1 MAEYSGSAL
10 YVSWIHPSG
19 TAVFSADYRTLTD
32 SVEGNV
38 IDASAGS
45 DPYQVVIAGIQN
57 GKVALT
63 YVDQAG
69 GTVNMYACDFGVQG
83 TLIYGPEGT
92 ATGKPKRTIPA
103 MSLGWSRQMQYSNVP
118 EVTVNWQYTGAP
130 TKGAY

>member
-10 YVSWIHPSG
+10 YFTWIYPSG
-19 TAVFSADYRTLTD
+19 TINFSGDYRTLTD
-32 SVEGNV
+32 NVEGNI

-45 DPYQVVIAGIQN
+45 DPYTVPIAGIQN
-57 GKVALT
+57 GKVTLT

-69 GTVNMYACDFGVQG
+69 GTTNMYACDFGTQG
-83 TLIYGPEGT
+83 TIIYGPEGT

-103 MSLGWSRQMQYSNVP
+103 MALGWSKNMQYTNVP
-118 EVTVNWQYTGAP
+118 EITVNWQYTAAP

>member
-10 YVSWIHPSG
+10 YVSWIYTSG

-69 GTVNMYACDFGVQG
+69 GTANLYACDFGVQG

-92 ATGKPKRTIPA
+92 ASGKPKRTIPA
-103 MSLGWSRQMQYSNVP
+103 MALGWSRQMQYSNVP